1 MMQKEIYWS
10 RFASDF
16 EERNNYVV
24 GKKDMHLILN
34 KISEQKNLK
43 NTLELG
49 CGNGTYS
56 KVLALNAYKLLA
68 TDFSDEM
75 VEASK
80 IRLKSSSN
88 IEVEKANCFDL
99 PYDDY
104 SFDTVFLANLL
115 HIVPEPERVIPQLY
129 RVLKKEGKVII
140 ISFTVEGMTFMNKLR
155 MFYRY
160 LKTYGKP
167 SPYAQTLYLKN
178 VENMLVEQGFEI
190 KRSELLG
197 KRMKAIFL
205 IAVKRT

>member
-1 MMQKEIYWS
+1 MQKETYWS

-16 EERNNYVV
+16 EERNKYVV

-56 KVLALNAYKLLA
+56 KVLASNTDNLLA
-68 TDFSDEM
+68 TDLSDKM

-80 IRLKSSSN
+80 ARLKSFSN

-99 PYDDY
+99 QYDNN
-104 SFDTVFLANLL
+104 SFDTVFMANLL
-115 HIVPEPERVIPQLY
+115 HIIPEPEKAIPQINK
-129 RVLKKEGKVII
+129 VLKKDGKLII
-140 ISFTVEGMTFMNKLR
+140 LSFTAEGMKLINKLR

-167 SPYAQTLYLKN
+167 SPHAQTLYLEN
-178 VENMLVEQGFEI
+178 VENMLIEKGFEI
-190 KRSELLG
+190 KGSELLG
-197 KRMKAIFL
+197 KRMKAIFI